1 MSCTNAIA
9 VIGAEIPQAAGLFFP
24 GIKERLE
31 EAPFM
36 TLEKKHCHEELQ
48 SIARIASKKYS

>member
-1 MSCTNAIA
+1 
-9 VIGAEIPQAAGLFFP
+9 LFFP

-36 TLEKKHCHEELQ
+36 PWKNYWNNEELQ
-48 SIARIASKKYS
+48 CTAGSAPDYFEIRN